1 MSTTRLIL
9 TAGFL
14 AVLSI
19 SSVEAQGPPGGA
31 MGFISRLDANKNGQL
46 DPNEQGRARPFLE
59 RIARETGG
67 LDLNRPIPLQTLA
80 SKVQQMQG
88 GGGGDQNRD
97 RSRSRDRGSQPARN
111 SGDRRFDDDAA
122 AATEGLVQGFN
133 EIPEDLVP
141 PVGFGSKAEYLNVD
155 VIQADFV
162 EAENTIKRYDRN
174 RDGILDQEEIRNAKW
189 LYGNPMNQD
198 RNGDGR
204 LTKSELAVRY
214 SIRRDTQK
222 DQAREKAFQESQKPK
237 DNNQQ
242 SRGGP
247 PQGGD
252 QSRSRRGGGDSGGGD
267 RMAQFADSI
276 FQRYDSNKS
285 GVFEKDEWKNFR
297 TDPSGWDFNKDGKIT
312 REELVKGMSER
323 FGGGRSSGGENGSQ
337 RGRTT
342 WNGDKGPAGGGSG
355 ESPNSYRFKTA
366 HDLLPEGIPQW
377 FREGD
382 KNKDG
387 QIAMSEYS
395 GQWNEKTLSEYY
407 VYDRNR
413 DGLLTVGEVMAAK
426 ETGFV
431 RGVTPPPK
439 TPSGDSPRVTNQTQE
454 RGSRSSEKGSE
465 SSEKGS
471 ESSSES
477 KGPDERYV
485 KYAVMT
491 IGRYDENKD
500 GVLSLDEIKDAKNV
514 KAEYDQNKDGKLT
527 PAEIATGWSKK

>member
-1 MSTTRLIL
+1 MSSTRLFL
-9 TAGFL
+9 TAGLL
-14 AVLSI
+14 AILAT
-19 SSVEAQGPPGGA
+19 SSLEAQGPPGGA
-31 MGFISRLDANKNGQL
+31 MGFISRLDANQNGQL
-46 DPNEQGRARPFLE
+46 DPDEQGRARPFLE

-80 SKVQQMQG
+80 SKFEQMQG
-88 GGGGDQNRD
+88 GGGADQNRD

-122 AATEGLVQGFN
+122 AAAEGLVQGFN
-133 EIPEDLVP
+133 EIPEDLIP

-155 VIQADFV
+155 VIQADFE

-174 RDGILDQEEIRNAKW
+174 RNGILEQDEIRAGTWK
-189 LYGNPMNQD
+189 YGNPMNQD

-214 SIRRDTQK
+214 SIRRDTQQA
-222 DQAREKAFQESQKPK
+222 QAREKSYRDSQNP
-237 DNNQQ
+237 QQ
-242 SRGGP
+242 SQPSRGGA

-252 QSRSRRGGGDSGGGD
+252 QSRSRGGSRWGGGDSGSAD
-267 RMAQFADSI
+267 RMAQFAEGI

-297 TDPSGWDFNKDGKIT
+297 TDPTPYDTNKDGKIT
-312 REELVKGMSER
+312 RDELIKGMTQR
-323 FGGGRSSGGENGSQ
+323 FGGGRSSGGDSGQQN
-337 RGRTT
+337 GRTS
-342 WNGDKGPAGGGSG
+342 WSGGSKGPAGGGTG

-382 KNKDG
+382 RNKDG

-407 VYDRNR
+407 VYDKNR
-413 DGLLTVGEVMAAK
+413 DGLLTVQEVMSAK

-439 TPSGDSPRVTNQTQE
+439 TSSVDSSKAT
-454 RGSRSSEKGSE
+454 SETPKNGSE
-465 SSEKGS
+465 AASATTEGAD
-471 ESSSES
+471 
-477 KGPDERYV
+477 PRYV
-485 KYAVMT
+485 KYAVT
-491 IGRYDENKD
+491 LIGRYDKD
-500 GVLSLDEIKDAKNV
+500 KNGVLDLSEIKDTRSV
-514 KAEYDQNKDGKLT
+514 KPEFDQNKDGKLT
-527 PAEIATGWSKK
+527 PQEIAIGLGKK

>member
-1 MSTTRLIL
+1 MSSIRLFL
-9 TAGFL
+9 TAGLL
-14 AVLSI
+14 AILAT
-19 SSVEAQGPPGGA
+19 SSLEAQGPPGGA

-80 SKVQQMQG
+80 SKFQQMQG
-88 GGGGDQNRD
+88 GGGDDQNQD

-122 AATEGLVQGFN
+122 AAAEGLVQGFN
-133 EIPEDLVP
+133 EIPEDLIP
-141 PVGFGSKAEYLNVD
+141 PVGFGSKSEYLNVD
-155 VIQADFV
+155 VIQADFDQ
-162 EAENTIKRYDRN
+162 AENTIKRYDRN
-174 RDGILDQEEIRNAKW
+174 RNGILEQDEIRAGTWK
-189 LYGNPMNQD
+189 YGNPMNQD

-214 SIRRDTQK
+214 SIRRDTEQS
-222 DQAREKAFQESQKPK
+222 QAREKSYRDSQNP
-237 DNNQQ
+237 QQ
-242 SRGGP
+242 SKPSSGGP

-252 QSRSRRGGGDSGGGD
+252 QSRSRGGRSGDSGGAD
-267 RMAQFADSI
+267 RMAQFAEGI

-297 TDPSGWDFNKDGKIT
+297 TDPTPYDTNKDGKIT
-312 REELVKGMSER
+312 RDELIKGMTQR
-323 FGGGRSSGGENGSQ
+323 FGGGRSSGGDSGQQN
-337 RGRTT
+337 GRTS
-342 WNGDKGPAGGGSG
+342 WSGGSKGPAGGGTG

-382 KNKDG
+382 RNKDG

-413 DGLLTVGEVMAAK
+413 DGLLTVQEVMSAK

-439 TPSGDSPRVTNQTQE
+439 TSSGDSPRVTNQAQE
-454 RGSRSSEKGSE
+454 TGSKSSEKGSE
-465 SSEKGS
+465 SSA
-471 ESSSES
+471 ESN
-477 KGPDERYV
+477 GPDERYV

-500 GVLSLDEIKDAKNV
+500 GVLSLEEIKDAKNV

-527 PAEIATGWSKK
+527 PAEIATGWSEK